1 MYINFFPMRHILTL
15 CIAVNLI
22 TSFAQAE
29 PKYAISMYS
38 TPALPHDFV
47 SLPYANPDAPQGGE
61 IRLGDVG
68 SFDSLNPHILKG
80 RSPWQLRFWNY
91 ETLMGRSWD
100 EPFTLYGLL
109 AESIETGANRE
120 WVEFRLRPE
129 AKFSDG
135 SPVTV
140 EDVLWSY
147 ETLGTVGH
155 WRYRG
160 LWGKIKT
167 IDITGPRS
175 IRFTFNEDNPELA
188 LLAGMR
194 PILKKAQWEGK
205 DFTASGIDIIPIT
218 SAPYQITDFEAGRFI
233 KLEKNPDYWG
243 NDLGFRKGTNN
254 FDSIRIE
261 YFADASVYFEAFKT
275 GDIDIYREGNAEK
288 WATQFDFPRAINGEI
303 TKSEVPHS
311 RPTGMRGL
319 FMNIRQDKFEDW
331 RVREALIQAFNFEY
345 INETQ
350 TGGRQNRITS
360 YFSNSVL
367 GLTPG
372 KAPDNVIALL
382 EPFKD
387 ELLPGTLEG
396 YSLPVSDGTLGNRK
410 NMRTAQKLLQ
420 DAGYQVIDGILQD
433 QNGTPFEFEILMR
446 QGAQEYLSIAE
457 IYVNA
462 LERLGIKATIALVDG
477 AQYTERLGKTQF
489 DMVPYARDL
498 SLSPGNEQFLYWS
511 SEVADNDGTRNII
524 GIKSKALDFLL
535 SELMEAKSETQLLA
549 ITRAMDRVLTAGRY
563 VIPIYYD
570 NVSRVAHKSDIR
582 FPSYTPIYGDRIGFL
597 PDVWWHE

>member
-1 MYINFFPMRHILTL
+1 
-15 CIAVNLI
+15 
-22 TSFAQAE
+22 
-29 PKYAISMYS
+29 MYS
-38 TPALPHDFV
+38 TPALPPDFV

-135 SPVTV
+135 SPVTL

-254 FDSIRIE
+254 FDSILIE
-261 YFADASVYFEAFKT
+261 YFADAFVYFEAFKT

-319 FMNIRQDKFEDW
+319 FMNIRQDKFKDW

-367 GLTPG
+367 GLSPG
-372 KAPDNVIALL
+372 SAPDNVIALL

-410 NMRTAQKLLQ
+410 NMRTAQKLLL

>member
-38 TPALPHDFV
+38 TPALPPDFV

-261 YFADASVYFEAFKT
+261 YFADAFVYFEAFKT

-319 FMNIRQDKFEDW
+319 FMNIRQDKFKDW

-367 GLTPG
+367 GLSPG
-372 KAPDNVIALL
+372 SAPDNVIALL

>member
-38 TPALPHDFV
+38 TPALPPDFV

-261 YFADASVYFEAFKT
+261 YFADAFVYFEAFKT

-319 FMNIRQDKFEDW
+319 FMNIRQDKFKDW

-367 GLTPG
+367 GLSPG
-372 KAPDNVIALL
+372 SAPDNVIALL

-410 NMRTAQKLLQ
+410 NMRTAQKLLL
-420 DAGYQVIDGILQD
+420 DAGYKVIDGILQD

>member
-1 MYINFFPMRHILTL
+1 
-15 CIAVNLI
+15 
-22 TSFAQAE
+22 
-29 PKYAISMYS
+29 MYS
-38 TPALPHDFV
+38 TPALPPDFV

-261 YFADASVYFEAFKT
+261 YFADAFVYFEAFKT

-319 FMNIRQDKFEDW
+319 FMNIRQDKFKDW

-367 GLTPG
+367 GLSPG
-372 KAPDNVIALL
+372 SAPDNVIALL

-410 NMRTAQKLLQ
+410 NMRTAQKLLL

>member
-38 TPALPHDFV
+38 TPALPPDFV

-261 YFADASVYFEAFKT
+261 YFADAFVYFEAFKT

-319 FMNIRQDKFEDW
+319 FMNIRQDKFKDW

-396 YSLPVSDGTLGNRK
+396 YSLPVSNGTLGNRK
-410 NMRTAQKLLQ
+410 NMRTAQKLLL